1 MLRTVL
7 DKDTGEFMEYR
18 KLMRKPKYRQLYRN
32 YYSKEIGR
40 LAQGMTGLVE
50 GTNTMFF
57 IDNQDI
63 PVDRWKD
70 VTYERVVVDYRPDK
84 SNPYHTRLT
93 VGGDRVNY
101 PGD

>member
-57 IDNQDI
+57 IENQDI

-70 VTYERVVVDYRPDK
+70 VTYGRVVVEYRPEK
-84 SNPYHTRLT
+84 SDPYRT
-93 VGGDRVNY
+93 
-101 PGD
+101 

>member
-18 KLMRKPKYRQLYRN
+18 KLMRKPKYRQLYCN

-40 LAQGMTGLVE
+40 LAQGTTGLVE
-50 GTNTMFF
+50 GTNTTFF

-70 VTYERVVVDYRPDK
+70 VTYGRVVAEYCPEKSDPYR
-84 SNPYHTRLT
+84 T
-93 VGGDRVNY
+93 
-101 PGD
+101 

>member
-1 MLRTVL
+1 M
-7 DKDTGEFMEYR
+7 
-18 KLMRKPKYRQLYRN
+18 P
-32 YYSKEIGR
+32 
-40 LAQGMTGLVE
+40 GLVE

-57 IDNQDI
+57 IDKQYI

-70 VTYERVVVDYRPDK
+70 VTYGIVVVDYLPDK
-84 SNPYHTRLT
+84 SNPYYTRLA

>member
-1 MLRTVL
+1 M
-7 DKDTGEFMEYR
+7 
-18 KLMRKPKYRQLYRN
+18 P
-32 YYSKEIGR
+32 
-40 LAQGMTGLVE
+40 GLVE

-57 IDNQDI
+57 IDKQDI

-70 VTYERVVVDYRPDK
+70 VTYGIVVVDYRPDK
-84 SNPYHTRLT
+84 SNPYYTRLT